1 MRVGFSPTIE
11 ARASRLAQKR
21 AIKWGFSPGVFPA
34 VRRFL
39 QRNPESPPLH
49 SEQQQPH

>member
-1 MRVGFSPTIE
+1 MRVGFSPSVE